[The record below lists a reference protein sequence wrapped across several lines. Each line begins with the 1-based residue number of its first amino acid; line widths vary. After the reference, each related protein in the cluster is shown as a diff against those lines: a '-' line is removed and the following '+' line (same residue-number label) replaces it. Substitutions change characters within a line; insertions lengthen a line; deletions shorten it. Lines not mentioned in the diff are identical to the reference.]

1 MTEMRY
7 FVISSISAFPSMVS
21 SPGLSMDLKPCD
33 FSLALNYASFQAH
46 ALTLL
51 RIKSL
56 RSLGAFVATSENTP
70 ETRMARIS
78 ILSLILT
85 NHPSSS
91 LRGDFLFQK
100 LVDVRLL
107 EGNYVSQNSTEATAN
122 NGRISR
128 LQEELRGLHGE
139 FRF

>member
-1 MTEMRY
+1 
-7 FVISSISAFPSMVS
+7 
-21 SPGLSMDLKPCD
+21 MDLKPCN

-91 LRGDFLFQK
+91 LCGDFLFQK

-139 FRF
+139 SRF